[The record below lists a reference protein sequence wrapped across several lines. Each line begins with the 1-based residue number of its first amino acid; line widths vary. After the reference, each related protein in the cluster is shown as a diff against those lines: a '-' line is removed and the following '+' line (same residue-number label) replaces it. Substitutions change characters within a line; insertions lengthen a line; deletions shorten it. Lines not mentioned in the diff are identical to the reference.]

1 MKIRAVASLLAAAVV
16 SLLLLVMPVYSN
28 GRTLLRV
35 NGPRVFGILAIP
47 IVIAIVPL
55 IFPKLRVAAAV
66 VMFVFVLIGGF
77 SIGLFYV
84 PSVVL
89 LAWPERR

>member
-35 NGPRVFGILAIP
+35 NGPRVFGVLAIP
-47 IVIAIVPL
+47 VVIATVPL
-55 IFPKLRVAAAV
+55 IFPKLRVTAAV

-77 SIGLFYV
+77 SIGLFYG

>member
-35 NGPRVFGILAIP
+35 NGPRVFGVLAIP
-47 IVIAIVPL
+47 VVIATVPL

>member
-1 MKIRAVASLLAAAVV
+1 MKIRAMASLLAATVV
-16 SLLLLVMPVYSN
+16 SFLLLVMPVYSN

-47 IVIAIVPL
+47 MVIAIIPL
-55 IFPKLRVAAAV
+55 IFPRLRTTAAV
-66 VMFVFVLIGGF
+66 VMFIFVLIAGF
-77 SIGLFYV
+77 SIGLFYA
-84 PSVVL
+84 PSAVL

>member
-1 MKIRAVASLLAAAVV
+1 MVISLVV
-16 SLLLLVMPVYSN
+16 TAIISLLLLIIPVYNN
-28 GRTLLRV
+28 GRTLLKV

-55 IFPKLRVAAAV
+55 IFPKLRVTAAV

-77 SIGLFYV
+77 SIGLFYG

>member
-1 MKIRAVASLLAAAVV
+1 MVISLVV
-16 SLLLLVMPVYSN
+16 TAIISLLLLIIPVYNN
-28 GRTLLRV
+28 GQTLLKV
-35 NGPRVFGILAIP
+35 NGPRVFGVLAIP
-47 IVIAIVPL
+47 VVIAIVPL
-55 IFPKLRVAAAV
+55 IFPKLRVTAAV

-77 SIGLFYV
+77 SIGLFYG